1 MIVNFRKY
9 FYIFSLVLVVSSIV
23 VLSVFGLRLGTDFVG
38 GSLLELQFEGERPS
52 HEQIRENIDGLQL
65 GDVSI
70 RNVAEKNI
78 ILRFNEIDEPTH
90 QRILSVIPN
99 SEEMRFDSIGPAIG
113 KETQRKSITAILLV
127 IVMILGYV
135 AWAFRKISYPLG
147 SIRYGLVALVA
158 LFHDVLITVGV
169 FAVLGHIFSVEIG
182 VPFVAAILTILG
194 YSVNDTIV
202 VFDRIRENLFK
213 RVSNKSFDEIIDSS
227 IRQSAVR
234 SLATSATTL
243 IVLITIF
250 LFGGETI
257 RYFVLTLAIGV
268 VVGTYSSLFIAS
280 PLLLTWYKWRVRKG

>member
-9 FYIFSLVLVVSSIV
+9 FYAFSMILVVSSVIT
-23 VLSVFGLRLGTDFVG
+23 LSIFGLRLGTDFVG
-38 GSLLELQFEGERPS
+38 GSLLEIQFVGERPS
-52 HEQIRENIDGLQL
+52 QEEIRVNIEGLEL

-70 RNVAEKNI
+70 RNAGESNI

-90 QRILSVIPN
+90 QRLLSVIPN
-99 SEEMRFDSIGPAIG
+99 AIEMRFDSIGPAIG
-113 KETQRKSITAILLV
+113 KEAQRKSVTAIVLV
-127 IVMILGYV
+127 VVMILGYV

-147 SIRYGLVALVA
+147 SFRYGLIALVA
-158 LFHDVLITVGV
+158 LFHDVLITVGI

-182 VPFVAAILTILG
+182 VAFVAAILTILG

-213 RVSNKSFDEIIDSS
+213 RASNRSFDEIINSS
-227 IRQSAVR
+227 IRETAVR

-268 VVGTYSSLFIAS
+268 VVGTYSSLFLAS
-280 PLLLTWYKWRVRKG
+280 PLLLTWHKWRIRKS